1 MATTK
6 NEAESTLDAP
16 SETAAQPVSNQ
27 PISNQPISKVTTSP
41 LRCWSGAFIA
51 LSIAMVTYRM
61 VVAIATAFART
72 PVTSTN
78 PTVMAISSAV
88 RTLVLGIVALGAG
101 VFGLIGVGLVL
112 LGFQLVIQKFTQK
125 DAQA

>member
-1 MATTK
+1 MADVK
-6 NEAESTLDAP
+6 NELDAQLSP
-16 SETAAQPVSNQ
+16 QTDTATRPLST
-27 PISNQPISKVTTSP
+27 VTTSP

-51 LSIAMVTYRM
+51 LSIAMVIYRM

-72 PVTSTN
+72 PVTSHNT
-78 PTVMAISSAV
+78 TVIAISSAV

-112 LGFQLVIQKFTQK
+112 LGFQLVIQKFNQK